1 LSIYTYPHRSHV
13 RLKPSLK
20 MRILSF
26 ASVFGL
32 LGSAVS
38 PSADTY
44 LNAELPVAKAGL
56 LANIGPSGSK
66 SYGAEVRFFLI
77 VV

>member
-1 LSIYTYPHRSHV
+1 
-13 RLKPSLK
+13 
-20 MRILSF
+20 MRFLSF

-32 LGSAVS
+32 LGNAVS

-44 LNAELPVAKAGL
+44 FSAELPIAKAGL
-56 LANIGPSGSK
+56 LANIGSSGVK
-66 SYGAEVRFFLI
+66 SSGAEVCFFLM